1 MRIHTKFSNTFKTTQ
16 TQTVA
21 EDSVMCKFLTMST
34 AKESDYIGQKRIQKK
49 NAKSENIFFSSFR
62 FAHLVAMLRPNS
74 KSKVLFNF

>member
-49 NAKSENIFFSSFR
+49 MQRVKIFSSLLF
-62 FAHLVAMLRPNS
+62 
-74 KSKVLFNF
+74 VLHIW